1 MTGGGFARRLFPQ
14 CSAEIAMGERE
25 TWYVLEDGAA
35 VHPSEVTADESGRL
49 VHASGVAV
57 ALRGDAHSSR
67 SVDPDAER
75 AKSKTRDMKAG
86 ESKKPY
92 KTRESKSD

>member
-1 MTGGGFARRLFPQ
+1 
-14 CSAEIAMGERE
+14 
-25 TWYVLEDGAA
+25 
-35 VHPSEVTADESGRL
+35 
-49 VHASGVAV
+49 V